1 MMLLLLYV
9 SKKVCVLYMYL
20 YTRTVLKFSKLQDRM
35 IMLAE
40 TGSKL
45 RLRLLRPREQ
55 NQYE

>member
-1 MMLLLLYV
+1 MLLLLYV
-9 SKKVCVLYMYL
+9 SKIVCVLYMYL
-20 YTRTVLKFSKLQDRM
+20 YTHTVLKFSKLQDRM